1 MTLSTTSLAFPHPE
15 LTTITSEPA
24 SSSLCF
30 SQRKLHA
37 NARQIHSTQ
46 GGGVNG
52 HLRLVVTEAD
62 YFARAQVN
70 FVAPQHP
77 GDAPHH
83 IHPATGLQIAET
95 IRLFAQNADEHRP
108 CHLVASELKKQIL
121 QAAPHRCLQIL
132 EDDDFGFADVS
143 PLAILQHLQ
152 ATYGQV
158 RPDDLENDQTLLSAV
173 WNPDDP
179 IEKIWIQIRACQAFA
194 ATIEPISNNAAV
206 RLTLTVFEKTGVFAS
221 AVDEWRDKPPVELT
235 LHNFIAHFNFEN
247 KERLRKL
254 AAQTA
259 GCDGAN
265 QAVIVPPSPAAAAA
279 ANAAAAPVVEV
290 DTVKM
295 CCCHAHGLSGFS
307 NHASVTCSKMHHC
320 HAHGL
325 SRFSNHTSITCS
337 HPGAEHKTEA
347 TINNMLGGSNKIAQ
361 PRPRRP
367 RFNA

>member
-15 LTTITSEPA
+15 LTNITSEPT
-24 SSSLCF
+24 SSSLRF
-30 SQRKLHA
+30 LQRELNA
-37 NARQIHSTQ
+37 NARQIHSTR

-52 HLRLVVTEAD
+52 HLRLVMTEAD

-70 FVAPQHP
+70 FVVPQHP

-83 IHPATGLQIAET
+83 IHPATGLKIAET
-95 IRLFAQNADEHRP
+95 IRLFTQNVDEHRRY
-108 CHLVASELKKQIL
+108 HLVASELKKQIL
-121 QAAPHRCLQIL
+121 QAVPHRCLQIL

-143 PLAILQHLQ
+143 PLAMLQHLQ

-158 RPDDLENDQTLLSAV
+158 RPDDLENNRTLLSAV

-179 IEKIWIQIRACQAFA
+179 IKEIWIRIRACQAFA

-221 AVDEWRDKPPVELT
+221 AVDKWRDKPPVELT

-247 KERLRKL
+247 KERLREL
-254 AAQTA
+254 TAQTA
-259 GCDGAN
+259 GYHGAN
-265 QAVIVPPSPAAAAA
+265 QAAIVPPSPAAPATAAAA

-295 CCCHAHGLSGFS
+295 YYCH
-307 NHASVTCSKMHHC
+307 T
-320 HAHGL
+320 HGL

-347 TINNMLGGSNKIAQ
+347 TINNMLGGSNKITQ